1 MSCQKSRL
9 GEPHAECSPAE
20 TLGASVCQTGEVKK
34 KNNIHYHVV
43 RTAEASVKAW
53 ETMFRCDRC
62 CLRPSENKNV
72 ITEMDFNKIGGGDVG
87 ERTRNF

>member
-1 MSCQKSRL
+1 MPDRGS
-9 GEPHAECSPAE
+9 E
-20 TLGASVCQTGEVKK
+20 K

-62 CLRPSENKNV
+62 CLRPRENKNV